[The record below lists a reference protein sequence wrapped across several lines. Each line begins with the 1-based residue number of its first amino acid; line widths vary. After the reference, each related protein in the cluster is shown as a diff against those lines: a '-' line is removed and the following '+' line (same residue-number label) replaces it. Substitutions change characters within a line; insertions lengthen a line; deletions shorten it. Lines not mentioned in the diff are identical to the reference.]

1 MAKSRGVSSL
11 LLILVP
17 LLLLG
22 GGAYWYWNRGGEKL
36 PDILTATVGRGDIV
50 QAVTSTGD
58 LQPVVTTEVSSQI
71 SGQIIEVAVD
81 FNSRVKRGDVLARLD
96 TATYDSR
103 LRQAEAQLANTRAN
117 HTLSKLNVERART
130 LFGRNLVSQQELDQS
145 EAQFEQTS
153 AQLLIQTASVENAR
167 TDLSRCTIYAPIDGI
182 VIDRVAEVGKT
193 VAASFNAPTLFT
205 LVNDLAQMQIKAAV
219 AEADIGSVEVGQDVT
234 FTVDA
239 FPNRQFRGK
248 VEQLRNLPTTT
259 QNVVTYATIINV
271 RNDDLRLK
279 PGMTANV
286 SIVIARRGGALRI
299 PNAALRARIPEAYQI
314 PKPAATGAPAPA
326 VGATGTSSAPA
337 AGGAAAGG
345 GASAGAGKS
354 GGESRPGG
362 DRREQFR
369 QLMADAGVDFRSG
382 PPAPEALTRLQALA
396 RERGIE
402 LPERFMGGRGGNGG
416 AGAAGTVTTRTVYK
430 LAGTPAKPLAE
441 PVSVKLGITDG
452 SFTEVIEGLAEGD
465 VLISS
470 FAAPEGNA
478 ANQPARNPFSGGR
491 RPF

>member
-1 MAKSRGVSSL
+1 MAKSRGLGTLLTALVTVL
-11 LLILVP
+11 LLA
-17 LLLLG
+17 
-22 GGAYWYWNRGGEKL
+22 GGAYWYWNRSAEK
-36 PDILTATVGRGDIV
+36 PPEIITTTVSRGDIV

-58 LQPVVTTEVSSQI
+58 LEPVVTTEVSSQI
-71 SGQIIEVAVD
+71 SGQIVEVTVD

-117 HTLSKLNVERART
+117 HTLSKLNVDRARG
-130 LFGRNLVSQQELDQS
+130 LFAKNLVSQQELDQA
-145 EAQFEQTS
+145 EAQFQQAS
-153 AQLLIQTASVENAR
+153 AQLLIQTASVENAK
-167 TDLSRCTIYAPIDGI
+167 TDLSRCTLYAPIDGI

-219 AEADIGSVEVGQDVT
+219 AEADIGNVEVGQDVT

-239 FPNRQFRGK
+239 FPNRQFRGR

-271 RNDDLRLK
+271 RNDDLKLK

-286 SIVIARRGGALRI
+286 SIVIARRGGTLRI
-299 PNAALRARIPEAYQI
+299 PNAALRARIPEAYLVA
-314 PKPAATGAPAPA
+314 KPVSTAPSAAASTPAP
-326 VGATGTSSAPA
+326 SSGPT
-337 AGGAAAGG
+337 
-345 GASAGAGKS
+345 ASGKS
-354 GGESRPGG
+354 GGEARPGG

-369 QLMADAGVDFRSG
+369 QLMADAGVDFRAG
-382 PPAPEALTRLQALA
+382 PPAPEALARLQALA

-402 LPERFMGGRGGNGG
+402 LPERFMGGRTGNGG
-416 AGAAGTVTTRTVYK
+416 SGATVTTRTVYK
-430 LAGTPAKPLAE
+430 LAGTATQPLAE
-441 PVSVKLGITDG
+441 PVTVKLGITDG
-452 SFTEVIEGLAEGD
+452 TFTEVMEGLAEGD

-470 FAAPEGNA
+470 FAAPESGA
-478 ANQPARNPFSGGR
+478 ANQPARNPFSGNR

>member
-1 MAKSRGVSSL
+1 MAKSRGLGSILV
-11 LLILVP
+11 ILVP
-17 LLLLG
+17 LLLIA
-22 GGAYWYWNRGGEKL
+22 GGAYWYWNRGGEK
-36 PDILTATVGRGDIV
+36 PPEILTAAVSRGDIV

-71 SGQIIEVAVD
+71 SGQIVEVTVD

-117 HTLSKLNVERART
+117 HTLSKLNVERARE
-130 LFGRNLVSQQELDQS
+130 LFAKNLVSQQELDQA
-145 EAQFEQTS
+145 EAQFQQAG
-153 AQLLIQTASVENAR
+153 AQLLIQTASVENAK
-167 TDLSRCTIYAPIDGI
+167 TDLSRCTLYAPIDGI

-219 AEADIGSVEVGQDVT
+219 AEADVGNVEVGQDVT

-271 RNDDLRLK
+271 RNDDLKLK

-286 SIVIARRGGALRI
+286 SIVIARRSGVLRI
-299 PNAALRARIPEAYQI
+299 PNAALRARIPEAYVVA
-314 PKPAATGAPAPA
+314 KAPAAATPAAPNGPKAA
-326 VGATGTSSAPA
+326 ASGSAPA
-337 AGGAAAGG
+337 KANAEA
-345 GASAGAGKS
+345 
-354 GGESRPGG
+354 RPGG

-382 PPAPEALTRLQALA
+382 PPSPEALARLQALA

-402 LPERFMGGRGGNGG
+402 LPERFMGGRGNNGG
-416 AGAAGTVTTRTVYK
+416 SGSANAVTTRTVHK
-430 LAGTPAKPLAE
+430 LAGTPTKPLAE
-441 PVSVKLGITDG
+441 PVTAKLGITDG

-470 FAAPEGNA
+470 FAAPETGA

>member
-1 MAKSRGVSSL
+1 MAKSRGFSSL
-11 LLILVP
+11 WLILVP
-17 LLLLG
+17 LLVLG
-22 GGAYWYWNRGGEKL
+22 GGAYWYWNRAAEK
-36 PDILTATVGRGDIV
+36 PPEVLTTPVSRGDIV

-71 SGQIIEVAVD
+71 SGQIIEVTVD

-117 HTLSKLNVERART
+117 HTLAKLNVERSRT
-130 LFGRNLVSQQELDQS
+130 LFERNLVSQQELDQA
-145 EAQFEQTS
+145 EAQFQQTS
-153 AQLLIQTASVENAR
+153 AQLMIQTASVENAK

-219 AEADIGSVEVGQDVT
+219 AEADVGNVEVGQDVT

-271 RNDDLRLK
+271 RNDDLKLK

-286 SIVIARRGGALRI
+286 SIVIARRGGALRV
-299 PNAALRARIPEAYQI
+299 PNAALRARVPEAYHV
-314 PKPAATGAPAPA
+314 PKVESAAAAKSTAAT
-326 VGATGTSSAPA
+326 PA
-337 AGGAAAGG
+337 AGAANK
-345 GASAGAGKS
+345 SAGEA
-354 GGESRPGG
+354 RPNG

-382 PPAPEALTRLQALA
+382 PPAPEALARLQALA

-402 LPERFMGGRGGNGG
+402 LPERFMGGRAANGG
-416 AGAAGTVTTRTVYK
+416 SSSAVTTRTVYK
-430 LAGTPAKPLAE
+430 LAGTPTQPLAQ
-441 PVSVKLGITDG
+441 PVTVKLGISDG

-470 FAAPEGNA
+470 FAAPEANA
-478 ANQPARNPFSGGR
+478 ASQPARNPFSGGR

>member
-1 MAKSRGVSSL
+1 MAKSRGLGS
-11 LLILVP
+11 ILTLVVP
-17 LLLLG
+17 LLVLA
-22 GGAYWYWNRGGEKL
+22 GGAYWYWNRSAEK
-36 PDILTATVGRGDIV
+36 PPEVITTTVSRGDIV

-58 LQPVVTTEVSSQI
+58 LEPVITTEVSSQI
-71 SGQIIEVAVD
+71 SGQIVEVTVD

-117 HTLSKLNVERART
+117 HTLSKLNVDRARG
-130 LFGRNLVSQQELDQS
+130 LFAKNLVSQQELDQA
-145 EAQFEQTS
+145 EAQFQQAS
-153 AQLLIQTASVENAR
+153 AQLLIQTASVENAK
-167 TDLSRCTIYAPIDGI
+167 TDLSRCTLYAPIDGI

-219 AEADIGSVEVGQDVT
+219 AEADVGNVEVGQDVT

-239 FPNRQFRGK
+239 FPNRQFRGR

-271 RNDDLRLK
+271 RNDDLKLK

-286 SIVIARRGGALRI
+286 SIVIARRGATLRI
-299 PNAALRARIPEAYQI
+299 PNAALRARIPEAYLVA
-314 PKPAATGAPAPA
+314 KPAPTGPAAIATSPAP
-326 VGATGTSSAPA
+326 GSAPA
-337 AGGAAAGG
+337 A
-345 GASAGAGKS
+345 SGKS
-354 GGESRPGG
+354 GGEARPGG

-369 QLMADAGVDFRSG
+369 QLMADAGVDFRAG
-382 PPAPEALTRLQALA
+382 PPAPEALARLQALA

-402 LPERFMGGRGGNGG
+402 LPERFMGGRNGNGG
-416 AGAAGTVTTRTVYK
+416 SGATVTTRTVHK
-430 LAGTPAKPLAE
+430 LAGTPTQPLAE
-441 PVSVKLGITDG
+441 PVTVKLGITDG
-452 SFTEVIEGLAEGD
+452 SFTEVLEGLAEGD

-470 FAAPEGNA
+470 FAAPEAGA
-478 ANQPARNPFSGGR
+478 SNQPARNPFSGAR

>member
-1 MAKSRGVSSL
+1 MAKSRGLGTILTALAIVL
-11 LLILVP
+11 LLA
-17 LLLLG
+17 
-22 GGAYWYWNRGGEKL
+22 GGAYWYWNRSAEK
-36 PDILTATVGRGDIV
+36 PPEIITTTVSRGDIV

-58 LQPVVTTEVSSQI
+58 LEPVVTTEVSSQI
-71 SGQIIEVAVD
+71 SGQIVEVTVD

-117 HTLSKLNVERART
+117 HTLSKLNVDRARG
-130 LFGRNLVSQQELDQS
+130 LFAKNLVSQQELDQA
-145 EAQFEQTS
+145 EAQFQQAS
-153 AQLLIQTASVENAR
+153 AQLLIQTASVENAK
-167 TDLSRCTIYAPIDGI
+167 TDLSRCTLYAPIDGI

-219 AEADIGSVEVGQDVT
+219 AEADIGNVEVGQDVT

-239 FPNRQFRGK
+239 FPNRQFRGR

-271 RNDDLRLK
+271 RNDDLKLK

-286 SIVIARRGGALRI
+286 SIVIARRSGTLRI
-299 PNAALRARIPEAYQI
+299 PNAALRARIPEAYLVAK
-314 PKPAATGAPAPA
+314 PVSTAPSAAASTPAPSSGPAA
-326 VGATGTSSAPA
+326 S
-337 AGGAAAGG
+337 
-345 GASAGAGKS
+345 GKS
-354 GGESRPGG
+354 GGETRPGG

-369 QLMADAGVDFRSG
+369 QLMADAGVDFRAG
-382 PPAPEALTRLQALA
+382 PPAPEALARLQALA

-402 LPERFMGGRGGNGG
+402 LPERFMGGRTGNGG
-416 AGAAGTVTTRTVYK
+416 SGATVTTRTVHK
-430 LAGTPAKPLAE
+430 LAGTATQPLAE
-441 PVSVKLGITDG
+441 PVTVKLGITDG
-452 SFTEVIEGLAEGD
+452 TFTEVMEGLAEGD

-470 FAAPEGNA
+470 FAAPESGA
-478 ANQPARNPFSGGR
+478 ANQPARNPFSGNR

>member
-1 MAKSRGVSSL
+1 MAKSRGLGTLLTALVTVL
-11 LLILVP
+11 LLA
-17 LLLLG
+17 
-22 GGAYWYWNRGGEKL
+22 GGAYWYWNRSAEK
-36 PDILTATVGRGDIV
+36 PPEIITTTVSRGDIV

-58 LQPVVTTEVSSQI
+58 LEPVVTTEVSSQI
-71 SGQIIEVAVD
+71 SGQIVEVTVD

-117 HTLSKLNVERART
+117 HTLSKLNVDRARG
-130 LFGRNLVSQQELDQS
+130 LFAKNLVSQQELDQA
-145 EAQFEQTS
+145 EAQFQQAS
-153 AQLLIQTASVENAR
+153 AQLLIQTASVENAK
-167 TDLSRCTIYAPIDGI
+167 TDLSRCTLYAPIDGI

-219 AEADIGSVEVGQDVT
+219 AEADIGNVEVGQDVT

-239 FPNRQFRGK
+239 FPNRQFRGR

-271 RNDDLRLK
+271 RNDDLKLK

-286 SIVIARRGGALRI
+286 SIVIARRGGTLRI
-299 PNAALRARIPEAYQI
+299 PNAALRARIPEAYLVA
-314 PKPAATGAPAPA
+314 KPVSTAPSAAASTPAP
-326 VGATGTSSAPA
+326 SSGPPA
-337 AGGAAAGG
+337 
-345 GASAGAGKS
+345 SDKS
-354 GGESRPGG
+354 GGEARPGG

-369 QLMADAGVDFRSG
+369 QLMADAGVDFRAG
-382 PPAPEALTRLQALA
+382 PPAPEALARLQALA

-402 LPERFMGGRGGNGG
+402 LPERFMGGRTGNGG
-416 AGAAGTVTTRTVYK
+416 SGATVTTRTVYK
-430 LAGTPAKPLAE
+430 LAGTATQPLAE
-441 PVSVKLGITDG
+441 PVTVKLGITDG
-452 SFTEVIEGLAEGD
+452 TFTEVMEGLAEGD

-470 FAAPEGNA
+470 FAAPESGA
-478 ANQPARNPFSGGR
+478 ANQPARNPFSGNR

>member
-1 MAKSRGVSSL
+1 MAKSRGFGSL

-17 LLLLG
+17 LLVLG
-22 GGAYWYWNRGGEKL
+22 GGAYWYWNRGGEK
-36 PDILTATVGRGDIV
+36 PPEVLTTTVSRGDII

-71 SGQIIEVAVD
+71 SGQIIEVTVD

-117 HTLSKLNVERART
+117 HTLAKLNVERSRT
-130 LFGRNLVSQQELDQS
+130 LFERNLVSQQELDQA
-145 EAQFEQTS
+145 EAQFQQTS
-153 AQLLIQTASVENAR
+153 AQLMIQTASVENAK

-219 AEADIGSVEVGQDVT
+219 AEADVGNVEVGQEVT

-271 RNDDLRLK
+271 RNDDLKLK

-286 SIVIARRGGALRI
+286 SIVIARRGGVLRI
-299 PNAALRARIPEAYQI
+299 PNAALRARVPDAYQA
-314 PKPAATGAPAPA
+314 PKVESATASASAAPAT
-326 VGATGTSSAPA
+326 TGS
-337 AGGAAAGG
+337 
-345 GASAGAGKS
+345 AGKS
-354 GGESRPGG
+354 VGESRGGG

-382 PPAPEALTRLQALA
+382 PPAPEALARLQALA

-402 LPERFMGGRGGNGG
+402 LPERFMGGR
-416 AGAAGTVTTRTVYK
+416 AANSGSSSAVTTRTVYK
-430 LAGTPAKPLAE
+430 LAGTPTQPLAQ
-441 PVSVKLGITDG
+441 PVTVKLGITDG
-452 SFTEVIEGLAEGD
+452 SFTEVIEGLAESD

-470 FAAPEGNA
+470 FAAPETNP
-478 ANQPARNPFSGGR
+478 ANQPARNPFSGSR

>member
-1 MAKSRGVSSL
+1 MAKSRGLGTLLTALVTVL
-11 LLILVP
+11 LLA
-17 LLLLG
+17 
-22 GGAYWYWNRGGEKL
+22 GGAYWYWNRSAEK
-36 PDILTATVGRGDIV
+36 PPEIITTTVSRGDVV

-58 LQPVVTTEVSSQI
+58 LEPVITTEVSSQI
-71 SGQIIEVAVD
+71 SGQIVEVTVD

-117 HTLSKLNVERART
+117 HTLSKLNVDRARG
-130 LFGRNLVSQQELDQS
+130 LFAKNLVSQQELDQA
-145 EAQFEQTS
+145 EAQFQQAS
-153 AQLLIQTASVENAR
+153 AQLLIQTASVENAK
-167 TDLSRCTIYAPIDGI
+167 TDLSRCTLYAPIDGI

-219 AEADIGSVEVGQDVT
+219 AEADIGNVEVGQDVT

-239 FPNRQFRGK
+239 FPNRQFRGR

-271 RNDDLRLK
+271 RNDDLKLK

-286 SIVIARRGGALRI
+286 SIVIARRGGTLRI
-299 PNAALRARIPEAYQI
+299 PNAALRARIPEAYLVA
-314 PKPAATGAPAPA
+314 KPVSTAPSAAASTPAP
-326 VGATGTSSAPA
+326 SSGPT
-337 AGGAAAGG
+337 
-345 GASAGAGKS
+345 ASGKS
-354 GGESRPGG
+354 GGEARPGG

-369 QLMADAGVDFRSG
+369 QLMADAGVDFRAG
-382 PPAPEALTRLQALA
+382 PPAPEALARLQALA

-402 LPERFMGGRGGNGG
+402 LPERFMGGRTGNGG
-416 AGAAGTVTTRTVYK
+416 SGATVTTRTVYK
-430 LAGTPAKPLAE
+430 LAGTATQPLAE
-441 PVSVKLGITDG
+441 PVTVKLGITDG
-452 SFTEVIEGLAEGD
+452 TFTEVMEGLAEGD

-470 FAAPEGNA
+470 FAAPESGA
-478 ANQPARNPFSGGR
+478 ANQPARNPFSGNR

>member
-1 MAKSRGVSSL
+1 M
-11 LLILVP
+11 
-17 LLLLG
+17 
-22 GGAYWYWNRGGEKL
+22 
-36 PDILTATVGRGDIV
+36 
-50 QAVTSTGD
+50 
-58 LQPVVTTEVSSQI
+58 
-71 SGQIIEVAVD
+71 
-81 FNSRVKRGDVLARLD
+81 
-96 TATYDSR
+96 
-103 LRQAEAQLANTRAN
+103 
-117 HTLSKLNVERART
+117 
-130 LFGRNLVSQQELDQS
+130 
-145 EAQFEQTS
+145 
-153 AQLLIQTASVENAR
+153 IQTASVENAK
-167 TDLSRCTIYAPIDGI
+167 TDLSRCTLYAPIDGI

-219 AEADIGSVEVGQDVT
+219 AEADVGNVEVGQEVT

-271 RNDDLRLK
+271 RNDDLKLK

-286 SIVIARRGGALRI
+286 SIVIARRSGALRI
-299 PNAALRARIPEAYQI
+299 PNAALRARVPEAYQI
-314 PKPAATGAPAPA
+314 PKVESAAPST
-326 VGATGTSSAPA
+326 SAPA
-337 AGGAAAGG
+337 ATTG
-345 GASAGAGKS
+345 SAGKS
-354 GGESRPGG
+354 AGESRGGG

-382 PPAPEALTRLQALA
+382 PPAPEALARLQALA

-402 LPERFMGGRGGNGG
+402 LPERFMGGRAANGG
-416 AGAAGTVTTRTVYK
+416 SSSAVTTRTVYK
-430 LAGTPAKPLAE
+430 LAGTPTQPLAQ
-441 PVSVKLGITDG
+441 PVTVKLGITDG

-470 FAAPEGNA
+470 FAAPETNP
-478 ANQPARNPFSGGR
+478 ANQPARNPFSGVR

>member
-1 MAKSRGVSSL
+1 MAKSRGLGTLLTALVTVL
-11 LLILVP
+11 LLA
-17 LLLLG
+17 
-22 GGAYWYWNRGGEKL
+22 GGAYWYWNRSAEK
-36 PDILTATVGRGDIV
+36 PPEIITTTVSRGDIV

-58 LQPVVTTEVSSQI
+58 LEPVVTTEVSSQI
-71 SGQIIEVAVD
+71 SGQIVEVTVD

-117 HTLSKLNVERART
+117 HTLSKLNVDRARG
-130 LFGRNLVSQQELDQS
+130 LFAKNLVSQQELDQA
-145 EAQFEQTS
+145 EAQFQQAS
-153 AQLLIQTASVENAR
+153 AQLLIQTASVENAK
-167 TDLSRCTIYAPIDGI
+167 TDLSRCTLYAPIDGI
-182 VIDRVAEVGKT
+182 VIDRVAEVGRT

-219 AEADIGSVEVGQDVT
+219 AEADIGNVEVGQDVT

-239 FPNRQFRGK
+239 FPNRQFRGR

-271 RNDDLRLK
+271 RNDDLKLK

-286 SIVIARRGGALRI
+286 SIVIARRSGTLRI
-299 PNAALRARIPEAYQI
+299 PNAALRARIPEAYLVA
-314 PKPAATGAPAPA
+314 KPVSTAPSAAASTPAP
-326 VGATGTSSAPA
+326 SSGPPA
-337 AGGAAAGG
+337 
-345 GASAGAGKS
+345 SDKS
-354 GGESRPGG
+354 GGEARPGG

-369 QLMADAGVDFRSG
+369 QLMADAGVDFRAG
-382 PPAPEALTRLQALA
+382 PPAPEALARLQALA

-402 LPERFMGGRGGNGG
+402 LPERFMGGRTGNGG
-416 AGAAGTVTTRTVYK
+416 SGATVTTRTVYK
-430 LAGTPAKPLAE
+430 LAGTATQPLAE
-441 PVSVKLGITDG
+441 PVTVKLGITDG
-452 SFTEVIEGLAEGD
+452 TFTEVMEGLAEGD

-470 FAAPEGNA
+470 FAAPESGA
-478 ANQPARNPFSGGR
+478 ANQPARNPFSGNR

>member
-1 MAKSRGVSSL
+1 MAKSRGLGTSLTALAIVL
-11 LLILVP
+11 LLA
-17 LLLLG
+17 
-22 GGAYWYWNRGGEKL
+22 GGAYWYWNRSAEK
-36 PDILTATVGRGDIV
+36 PPEIITTTVSRGDIV

-58 LQPVVTTEVSSQI
+58 LEPVVTTEVSSQI
-71 SGQIIEVAVD
+71 SGQIVEVTVD

-117 HTLSKLNVERART
+117 HTLSKLNVDRARG
-130 LFGRNLVSQQELDQS
+130 LFAKNLVSQQELDQA
-145 EAQFEQTS
+145 EAQFQQAS
-153 AQLLIQTASVENAR
+153 AQLLIQTASVENAK
-167 TDLSRCTIYAPIDGI
+167 TDLSRCTLYAPIDGI
-182 VIDRVAEVGKT
+182 VIDRVAEVGRT

-219 AEADIGSVEVGQDVT
+219 AEADIGNVEVGQDVT

-239 FPNRQFRGK
+239 FPNRQFRGR

-271 RNDDLRLK
+271 RNDDLKLK

-286 SIVIARRGGALRI
+286 SIVIARRSGTLRI
-299 PNAALRARIPEAYQI
+299 PNAALRARIPEAYLVA
-314 PKPAATGAPAPA
+314 KPVSTAPSAAASTPAP
-326 VGATGTSSAPA
+326 SSGPPA
-337 AGGAAAGG
+337 
-345 GASAGAGKS
+345 SDKS
-354 GGESRPGG
+354 GGEARPGG

-369 QLMADAGVDFRSG
+369 QLMADAGVDFRAG
-382 PPAPEALTRLQALA
+382 PPAPEALARLQALA

-402 LPERFMGGRGGNGG
+402 LPERFMGGRTGNGG
-416 AGAAGTVTTRTVYK
+416 SGATVTTRTVYK
-430 LAGTPAKPLAE
+430 LAGTATQPLAE
-441 PVSVKLGITDG
+441 PVTVKLGITDG
-452 SFTEVIEGLAEGD
+452 TFTEVMEGLAEGD

-470 FAAPEGNA
+470 FAAPESGA
-478 ANQPARNPFSGGR
+478 ANQPARNPFSGNR

>member
-1 MAKSRGVSSL
+1 MAKSRGFSSL

-22 GGAYWYWNRGGEKL
+22 GGAYWYWNQGAEKP
-36 PDILTATVGRGDIV
+36 PDIVTTTVGRGDIV

-71 SGQIIEVAVD
+71 SGQIVEVAVD
-81 FNSRVKRGDVLARLD
+81 FNSRVKRGDILARLD

-117 HTLSKLNVERART
+117 HTLSRLNVDRART
-130 LFGRNLVSQQELDQS
+130 LFARNLVSQQELDQA

-167 TDLSRCTIYAPIDGI
+167 TDLSRCTLYAPIDGI

-205 LVNDLAQMQIKAAV
+205 LVNDLGQMQIKAAV
-219 AEADIGSVEVGQDVT
+219 AEADIGNVEVGQDVT

-286 SIVIARRGGALRI
+286 SIVIARRTGVVRV
-299 PNAALRARIPEAYQI
+299 PNAALRARIPEAYLVA
-314 PKPAATGAPAPA
+314 KPGVAGAASPTAGAP
-326 VGATGTSSAPA
+326 GATPSTA
-337 AGGAAAGG
+337 AGGAPPGAA
-345 GASAGAGKS
+345 AGAGKS
-354 GGESRPGG
+354 GGEARPGG

-382 PPAPEALTRLQALA
+382 PPSPDALARLQALA

-402 LPERFMGGRGGNGG
+402 LPERFLGGRGANGG
-416 AGAAGTVTTRTVYK
+416 TAGTVTTRTVYT
-430 LAGTPAKPLAE
+430 LAGTPARPLAE

-452 SFTEVIEGLAEGD
+452 AFTEVLEGLAEGD

-470 FAAPEGNA
+470 FAAPEGSA
-478 ANQPARNPFSGGR
+478 ANQPARNPFSGAR